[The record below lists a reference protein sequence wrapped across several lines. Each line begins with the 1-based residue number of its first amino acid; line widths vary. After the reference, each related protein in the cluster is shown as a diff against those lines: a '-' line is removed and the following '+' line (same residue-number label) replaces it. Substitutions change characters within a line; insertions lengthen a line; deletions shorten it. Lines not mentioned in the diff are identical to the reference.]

1 MGIFQ
6 QQCPYTC
13 IKPPKISFSG
23 RFLVDL
29 HTIPILCSIFLPHP
43 DASDSP
49 PSEYIPEVLRSSKP
63 SSIHG
68 RVHLSA
74 SNRYA
79 IAISLLRRHIE
90 TVLNLDEDD
99 DDTSDLMDSLNIHNP
114 NPVYVFLIPGQHTNR
129 TVAYRRSDFV
139 YTAFPNTTILQHF
152 HKMLRE
158 SSFKP
163 YVDAIDDQQMTK
175 QLHVNN
181 RRFLA
186 KYKEFLADHS
196 DELHSLNAIEENVRT
211 EKNFFKFMDEINGN
225 DRYPRHVNRIADELQ
240 KHFTVTTTDY
250 RALIQELHSTDS
262 HVGNFALKNE
272 SSFEERAEVNDEVS
286 WDDLGLHGWS
296 GKIAMKHNHPQENR
310 YFEVF
315 FRFFCLFLS
324 FSSVFRPLLTP
335 FLNFQSDDA
344 NRCTA

>member
-1 MGIFQ
+1 MRSA
-6 QQCPYTC
+6 
-13 IKPPKISFSG
+13 KSSVNG
-23 RFLVDL
+23 RIRWS
-29 HTIPILCSIFLPHP
+29 T
-43 DASDSP
+43 
-49 PSEYIPEVLRSSKP
+49 
-63 SSIHG
+63 
-68 RVHLSA
+68 

-79 IAISLLRRHIE
+79 ISRLRQHIE
-90 TVLNLDEDD
+90 TVLNLNEYD

-114 NPVYVFLIPGQHTNR
+114 NPVYVFIIPGEHSNR

-163 YVDAIDDQQMTK
+163 YIDAIDDQQMAK

-186 KYKEFLADHS
+186 NYKEFIADHS
-196 DELHSLNAIEENVRT
+196 DESNSLNAIEENVRT

-225 DRYPRHVNRIADELQ
+225 DRYARSHMDGVADEYQ
-240 KHFTVTTTDY
+240 KRLTTTDY
-250 RALIQELHSTDS
+250 RSLIQELHSTD

-272 SSFEERAEVNDEVS
+272 KTFEQRTGLSKSSDQVS

-296 GKIAMKHNHPQENR
+296 GKIAMKHSHPQENR
-310 YFEVF
+310 
-315 FRFFCLFLS
+315 
-324 FSSVFRPLLTP
+324 
-335 FLNFQSDDA
+335 
-344 NRCTA
+344 